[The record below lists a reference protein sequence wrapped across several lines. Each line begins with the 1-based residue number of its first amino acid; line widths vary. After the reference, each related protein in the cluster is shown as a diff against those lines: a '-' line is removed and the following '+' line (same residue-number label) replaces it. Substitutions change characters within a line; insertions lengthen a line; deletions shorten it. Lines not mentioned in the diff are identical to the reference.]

1 MPILGEADMEG
12 DMSGVIPMGVNPIG
26 AGGGL
31 ERDGRDLFKQTD
43 NNLAK
48 RVANEWSQKIK

>member
-31 ERDGRDLFKQTD
+31 ERDGRDLFK
-43 NNLAK
+43 
-48 RVANEWSQKIK
+48 